1 MFLVEVGGVIQHPD
15 TYTITASSIVF
26 DAVVAA
32 GVAINIRNFGVAR
45 NINESV
51 TSAMLV
57 NDSVTAAKIATGAV
71 GSDELASN
79 SVITAKIAD
88 DAVTYAKM
96 QNVSATDKVLGRS
109 TASAGN
115 VEEITC
121 TAAGRALLDD
131 ADVTAQRNTLELGAL
146 AIKNTIVNAD
156 IATGANIDGSKLA
169 PLNYMPKPQTAIGVG
184 QMLVRWAGAN
194 SAAVSSVQIGAAGS
208 TWAYWAAEFPG
219 GLLAA
224 NDQPGY
230 VGVVTTATT
239 ISSST
244 TSRGLIMF
252 AIRLA

>member
-1 MFLVEVGGVIQHPD
+1 
-15 TYTITASSIVF
+15 
-26 DAVVAA
+26 
-32 GVAINIRNFGVAR
+32 
-45 NINESV
+45 
-51 TSAMLV
+51 
-57 NDSVTAAKIATGAV
+57 VTAAKIATGAV

-109 TASAGN
+109 TAGAGN

-131 ADVTAQRNTLELGAL
+131 ANVSAQRTTLELGAL
-146 AIKNTIVNAD
+146 AIKNTIVDAD
-156 IATGANIDGSKLA
+156 IDAGTLISASKVA

-184 QMLVRWAGAN
+184 QILVRWAGAN
-194 SAAVSSVQIGAAGS
+194 SAAVSSVQIGATGS
-208 TWAYWAAEFPG
+208 TWAYWAAEIPN

-224 NDQPGY
+224 NNEPGY

-239 ISSST
+239 IQSST